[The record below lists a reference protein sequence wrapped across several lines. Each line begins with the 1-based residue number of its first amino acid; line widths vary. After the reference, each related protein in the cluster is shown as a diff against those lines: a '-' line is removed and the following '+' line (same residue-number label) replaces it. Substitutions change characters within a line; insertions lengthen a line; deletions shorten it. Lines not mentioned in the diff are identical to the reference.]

1 MPSKLFIVFMMLPRK
16 LSGEVIIIKLK
27 IFSAVT
33 IGDNVNLLSLYSLT
47 FSTLLVGKDTQ

>member
-1 MPSKLFIVFMMLPRK
+1 MPSKLFIVFMMLPQK

-33 IGDNVNLLSLYSLT
+33 IGDNVNLLSLY
-47 FSTLLVGKDTQ
+47 